1 MDAIDDASGRFPV
14 DYVNNSY
21 SHAGDNNIGMIKNQA
36 TADPRVAP
44 AEMISLLDMPRV
56 QVSAA
61 DRKIIDESIAVV
73 RGGGKAEKR
82 TLRIA
87 FGEIAGIAALAGEA
101 GVPVIE
107 AVRKAIAAF
116 GLT

>member
-1 MDAIDDASGRFPV
+1 MDAIGDASARF

-36 TADPRVAP
+36 TADPRVAL
-44 AEMISLLDMPRV
+44 AEMISMLGVLRV

-87 FGEIAGIAALAGEA
+87 LGEIAGIAALAGEA